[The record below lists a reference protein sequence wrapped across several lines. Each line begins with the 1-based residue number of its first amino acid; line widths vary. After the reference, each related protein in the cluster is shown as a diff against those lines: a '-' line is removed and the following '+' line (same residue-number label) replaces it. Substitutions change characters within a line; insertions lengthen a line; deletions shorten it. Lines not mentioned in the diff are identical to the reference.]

1 MRKAL
6 RPVLWLLLILSLMVQ
21 ALPALGE
28 GTASTRW
35 ADASDEI
42 DKYLDT
48 AFEDYLAGDAGTAYS
63 NVNDAYFRVYETTG
77 FERQTMSYVSGN
89 LPSQVCWIN
98 ACLACAVSSKSAS
111 AFLRKPEIRSG
122 MSDLRSLSA
131 GR

>member
-48 AFEDYLAGDAGTAYS
+48 AFEDYLAGDAATAYS
-63 NVNDAYFRVYETTG
+63 TVNDAYFRVYETTG
-77 FERQTMSYVSGN
+77 VER
-89 LPSQVCWIN
+89 
-98 ACLACAVSSKSAS
+98 
-111 AFLRKPEIRSG
+111 
-122 MSDLRSLSA
+122 
-131 GR
+131 